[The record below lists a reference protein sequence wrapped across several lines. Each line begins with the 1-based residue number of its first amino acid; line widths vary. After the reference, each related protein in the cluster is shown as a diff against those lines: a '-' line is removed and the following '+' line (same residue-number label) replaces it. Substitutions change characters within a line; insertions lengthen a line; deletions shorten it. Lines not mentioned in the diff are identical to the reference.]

1 MQYDFPK
8 QEAVI
13 QFVIEAIQAE
23 SFNPKTLFL
32 IGSYTIGKE
41 RLFLEVA
48 RVLRKKIYVNAAKFR
63 VLKCLDFSKEDI
75 QWFTTNEHESH
86 IHVMPMWTLASFKR
100 LKHMSNQY
108 AVSRSFSLEIKVRVD
123 LVLSLH
129 SLPLVGHLAKGR
141 KNLQG
146 EGGSRVPS

>member
-1 MQYDFPK
+1 MVGP
-8 QEAVI
+8 I
-13 QFVIEAIQAE
+13 
-23 SFNPKTLFL
+23 NLFL
-32 IGSYTIGKE
+32 AHFFSAVLYLSFCVIIGKE

-108 AVSRSFSLEIKVRVD
+108 AVSRSFSLEIKVRYKWFKNAWWMPNYAQTPRWFFSYVKCS
-123 LVLSLH
+123 LLMYVLKFH
-129 SLPLVGHLAKGR
+129 
-141 KNLQG
+141 
-146 EGGSRVPS
+146 